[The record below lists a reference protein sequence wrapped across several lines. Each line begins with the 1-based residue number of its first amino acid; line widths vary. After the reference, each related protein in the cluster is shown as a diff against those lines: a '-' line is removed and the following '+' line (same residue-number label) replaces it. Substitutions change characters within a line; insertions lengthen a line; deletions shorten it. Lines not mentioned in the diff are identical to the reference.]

1 MILEEELKIGS
12 TGDNVKILQ
21 EKLKLLNLY
30 NPVITGSFGKATE
43 LGVKEFQKRYGLK
56 ETGIVDTN
64 TWNLLFEK
72 TENTRFYRITYPNL
86 SYGSSGNDVSELQK
100 KLNVLLYYTK
110 AITGKYDK
118 ETELAV
124 KRFQYN
130 NGLTATGTTTNE
142 TWKKINELYGN
153 LNNCVI
159 KEEITNNYYTV
170 VSGDTLY
177 SIARKFNTTVD
188 EIKRLNNLTSNSL
201 TVGQRLLIKEENN
214 NENMEEIYY
223 TVVRG
228 DTLYSIARK
237 FNTTVDEIKR
247 LNNLTTNTLIV
258 GQKLLVN
265 TKGNAIENFIYYT
278 VARGDTLYSIASRF
292 NTTVDTIKSINNLT
306 TNTLAIGQVLTIPST
321 SNYSY
326 YTVLRGD
333 TLYSIARKF
342 NTTVDTIKSINNLT
356 TNILSVGQTLRIPI

>member
-153 LNNCVI
+153 LNNCLI
-159 KEEITNNYYTV
+159 KEEITSNYYTV
-170 VSGDTLY
+170 VSGDT
-177 SIARKFNTTVD
+177 IFM
-188 EIKRLNNLTSNSL
+188 
-201 TVGQRLLIKEENN
+201 GN
-214 NENMEEIYY
+214 NE
-223 TVVRG
+223 
-228 DTLYSIARK
+228 
-237 FNTTVDEIKR
+237 
-247 LNNLTTNTLIV
+247 
-258 GQKLLVN
+258 
-265 TKGNAIENFIYYT
+265 
-278 VARGDTLYSIASRF
+278 
-292 NTTVDTIKSINNLT
+292 
-306 TNTLAIGQVLTIPST
+306 
-321 SNYSY
+321 
-326 YTVLRGD
+326 
-333 TLYSIARKF
+333 
-342 NTTVDTIKSINNLT
+342 
-356 TNILSVGQTLRIPI
+356 